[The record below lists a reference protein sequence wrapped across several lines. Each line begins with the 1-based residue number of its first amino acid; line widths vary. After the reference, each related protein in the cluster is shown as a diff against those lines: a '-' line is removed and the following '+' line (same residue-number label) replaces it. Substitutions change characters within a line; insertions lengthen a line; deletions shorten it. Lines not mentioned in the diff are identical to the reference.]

1 MEDGNGKVR
10 PLARPPGCNKAT
22 TVGWPL
28 CSSSPKVTQ
37 REPKMARGGRT
48 AGRKT
53 LVCSGSSRP
62 LFARPP
68 PELEELQQMRGK
80 NPPDART
87 DRGSGLGFGL
97 RGLAKKNRAH
107 TAEEI
112 RSCREDTDNI
122 KRVSNL
128 RLKEVMPQGF
138 YLHLSGANYD
148 LLSHSEHLSPQK
160 FEVPTG

>member
-1 MEDGNGKVR
+1 MEKCAR
-10 PLARPPGCNKAT
+10 SPACPLARPPGCNKAT

-37 REPKMARGGRT
+37 REPKMARGGRK

-68 PELEELQQMRGK
+68 PELEELQQMRRK

-87 DRGSGLGFGL
+87 DGGSGLGL
-97 RGLAKKNRAH
+97 RGLAKNRAH

-122 KRVSNL
+122 MRVSNL

-160 FEVPTG
+160 FKVPTG

>member
-1 MEDGNGKVR
+1 MATLFVLPESYSERAEDGPGREEGGK
-10 PLARPPGCNKAT
+10 K
-22 TVGWPL
+22 
-28 CSSSPKVTQ
+28 
-37 REPKMARGGRT
+37 
-48 AGRKT
+48 
-53 LVCSGSSRP
+53 
-62 LFARPP
+62 
-68 PELEELQQMRGK
+68 
-80 NPPDART
+80 DARLLWQQPATVCAAAAGIGGAATNARKESPRRT
-87 DRGSGLGFGL
+87 DGRREGAASS
-97 RGLAKKNRAH
+97 ASASAASQKNRAH

-122 KRVSNL
+122 MRVSNL

>member
-1 MEDGNGKVR
+1 MATLFVLPESYSERAEDGPGREEGGK
-10 PLARPPGCNKAT
+10 K
-22 TVGWPL
+22 
-28 CSSSPKVTQ
+28 
-37 REPKMARGGRT
+37 
-48 AGRKT
+48 
-53 LVCSGSSRP
+53 
-62 LFARPP
+62 
-68 PELEELQQMRGK
+68 
-80 NPPDART
+80 DARLLWQQPATVCAAAAGIGGAATNARKESPRRTT
-87 DRGSGLGFGL
+87 DGGSCRSLGFGL
-97 RGLAKKNRAH
+97 RGLEKKNRAH

-122 KRVSNL
+122 MRVSNL